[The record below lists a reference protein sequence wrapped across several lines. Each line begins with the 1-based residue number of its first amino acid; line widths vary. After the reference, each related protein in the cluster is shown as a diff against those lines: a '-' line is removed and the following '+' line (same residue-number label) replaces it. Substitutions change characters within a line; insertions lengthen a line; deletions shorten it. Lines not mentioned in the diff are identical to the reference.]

1 MYFIINLLK
10 LGLRLCHAVYLKK
23 KKKAMETFGCTQ
35 SLLEK
40 IPCQQSSCHAKDC
53 SGTPRSGK
61 LRRFLR
67 KGGLEIGNSWFKK
80 KKQKNLAILHALVPF
95 G

>member
-1 MYFIINLLK
+1 
-10 LGLRLCHAVYLKK
+10 
-23 KKKAMETFGCTQ
+23 METFGCTQ

-67 KGGLEIGNSWFKK
+67 KGGLKIGNSWFKK
-80 KKQKNLAILHALVPF
+80 KKKKTWQYYMPLCLLDEKREFLMNS
-95 G
+95 